1 MNKIVKKC
9 LAILI
14 SIPILTLSFK
24 NNYVF
29 AKQQQNENKEEISIF
44 EIPDEVE
51 IDSEIIM
58 NLNINQ
64 IPYNNFNFKL
74 VSNYSLENIY
84 TENDELDYYNNNEEI
99 SFNYFKD
106 DSNLDKISF
115 NYQLPDNVEIN
126 NKISFDIY
134 ITNLDD
140 NNEVIEEDM
149 LIINGEVNII
159 SNEDKESTIEDDNKE
174 DSKQNFNN
182 ENSNNQ
188 INKDSNIKKNN
199 INNDESN
206 DTKSK
211 KTSTS
216 SNKISVNNTQNI
228 TTKSSSPKESNTT
241 SKDQV
246 KYNGSDNNYLSELS
260 IKGYTLNKEFM
271 KESTT
276 YFVTVNN
283 NVETLDISALSEDS
297 NSIVTISGNDNL
309 NVGLNKILIMV
320 TSESKETRVY
330 RIYVTKE
337 GSN

>member
-1 MNKIVKKC
+1 MKRIVKKG
-9 LAILI
+9 LVILI

-29 AKQQQNENKEEISIF
+29 AKQQQNENKKEISIF

-74 VSNYSLENIY
+74 VSNNSLENIY

-106 DSNLDKISF
+106 NSNLDKISF

-126 NKISFDIY
+126 DKISFDIY

-149 LIINGEVNII
+149 LIINSEVNII
-159 SNEDKESTIEDDNKE
+159 SNDDKESTIEDNNKE
-174 DSKQNFNN
+174 DSKQNVNN

-188 INKDSNIKKNN
+188 NNKDSSKKNN
-199 INNDESN
+199 VDDDKSN

-211 KTSTS
+211 KNSIS
-216 SNKISVNNTQNI
+216 SNKINVNSTQSVSD
-228 TTKSSSPKESNTT
+228 KSSSHKTSNTT

-283 NVETLDISALSEDS
+283 NVETLDVSALSEDS